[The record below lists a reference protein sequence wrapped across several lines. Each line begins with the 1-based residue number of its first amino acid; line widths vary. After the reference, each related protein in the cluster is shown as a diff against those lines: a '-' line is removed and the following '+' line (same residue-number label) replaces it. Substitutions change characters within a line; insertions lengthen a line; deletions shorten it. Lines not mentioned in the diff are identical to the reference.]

1 MDNLEE
7 ANIAMKVWM
16 EFKMNDGEYESTKG
30 FTVNNSYFNN

>member
-16 EFKMNDGEYESTKG
+16 EFKMNDGVYESTKVV
-30 FTVNNSYFNN
+30 TVNRSCFGN

>member
-16 EFKMNDGEYESTKG
+16 EFKMNYSEYESNKG
-30 FTVNNSYFNN
+30 FTANSYYFGN